1 MFPVQ
6 PRSPHQLHM
15 TVRSTVLW
23 SALLQVLATFTLRQE
38 ARQEAAQEAAHL
50 GLDNQIPD
58 GFDPRTA
65 EQQEDGQLC
74 VFKKLSL
81 EGLQCVQCKSLCK
94 V

>member
-38 ARQEAAQEAAHL
+38 ARQEAAHVE
-50 GLDNQIPD
+50 LDNQIPD

-81 EGLQCVQCKSLCK
+81 EGLQCLQFQALCK

>member
-15 TVRSTVLW
+15 TVQSTVLW

-38 ARQEAAQEAAHL
+38 ARQEAAHL

-74 VFKKLSL
+74 VFKRLSL
-81 EGLQCVQCKSLCK
+81 EGLQSVQWKSLCK